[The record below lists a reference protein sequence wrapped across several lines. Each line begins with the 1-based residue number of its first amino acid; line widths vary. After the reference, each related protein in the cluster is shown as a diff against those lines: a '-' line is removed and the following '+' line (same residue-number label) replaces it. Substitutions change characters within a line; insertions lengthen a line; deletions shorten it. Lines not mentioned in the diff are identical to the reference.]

1 MTVIELS
8 ILAGSAF
15 LLGIIAL
22 WKRKSPAQLRHLP
35 ALACL
40 SHLLGLSVEDG
51 TRLHVSLG
59 NGSLLNPHGASALAG
74 LAMLRHITERT
85 SVSDKPPLA
94 STGDPLFG
102 ILAQDTLQAGYQA
115 VAANELYSHTTGRI
129 TGLSPFGYAAGAMNI
144 SQDED
149 VSGTIL
155 IGHFGSEAAL
165 LADSSERANIA
176 MIGASDNLVGQAVL
190 FANSQDVL
198 IGEDL
203 FSAGAYL
210 GAGVSHLASLTLQDI
225 LRWLIILVLLGGAAA
240 KFIGII

>member
-1 MTVIELS
+1 
-8 ILAGSAF
+8 
-15 LLGIIAL
+15 
-22 WKRKSPAQLRHLP
+22 
-35 ALACL
+35 
-40 SHLLGLSVEDG
+40 
-51 TRLHVSLG
+51 
-59 NGSLLNPHGASALAG
+59 
-74 LAMLRHITERT
+74 MLRHITERT

-155 IGHFGSEAAL
+155 IGHFGSEVAL
-165 LADSSERANIA
+165 LADASERANIA